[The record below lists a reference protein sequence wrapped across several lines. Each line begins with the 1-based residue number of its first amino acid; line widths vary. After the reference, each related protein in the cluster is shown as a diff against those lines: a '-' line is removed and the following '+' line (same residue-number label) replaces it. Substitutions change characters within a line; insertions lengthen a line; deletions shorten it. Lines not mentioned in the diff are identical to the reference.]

1 MPVLTLE
8 AIRQNPWNVLTHDL
22 PAEPSRLLLNVAQ
35 LAAATCRQIESDL
48 FATACDEAPDSPL
61 DAEARDIADRFFKAN
76 RKIGEICCLLE
87 EIFGVVA
94 EDYLLPRNSA

>member
-35 LAAATCRQIESDL
+35 LAAATL
-48 FATACDEAPDSPL
+48 PPDRSRPVRRSL
-61 DAEARDIADRFFKAN
+61 R
-76 RKIGEICCLLE
+76 
-87 EIFGVVA
+87 
-94 EDYLLPRNSA
+94 